1 MLNKI
6 AFTLLAGVLLSFV
19 SYGQTWK
26 EGFIPSSKIDT
37 SNTIIGNGSWGI
49 YMLPQPEPFLG
60 KDKLD
65 TSKVYILVGDKITGL
80 VKIIVGYEV
89 ALTQFVPA
97 HQEGDAYYMG
107 GDETKIVSY
116 LDENKN
122 KLPKNI
128 IVLLTQKIK
137 Q

>member
-1 MLNKI
+1 MLRKI
-6 AFTLLAGVLLSFV
+6 TATLLAGVLLSFV
-19 SYGQTWK
+19 SYGQTLK
-26 EGFIPSSKIDT
+26 EGFIQSGKIDT
-37 SNTIIGNGSWGI
+37 SNIIIGNASWGI
-49 YMLPQPEPFLG
+49 YMLPKSEPFLG

-65 TSKVYILVGDKITGL
+65 TSKVYILVGDKVTGM

-89 ALTQFVPA
+89 SLTQYVPA
-97 HQEGDAYYMG
+97 HQEWDDYYMG

-122 KLPKNI
+122 KLPKNTI
-128 IVLLTQKIK
+128 IWFTQKIK